1 MSAPIYVGPVL
12 VYGVGERMTRRL
24 AGVVIGCQSLVV
36 FFGTLV
42 AFTLGRANGEP
53 SHTAYL
59 VVGLVLMLAC
69 ILAAASL
76 RTVWGVS
83 LGWLLQV
90 ATLTSALVVGL
101 MLVVGLVFLALW
113 ITALVQGRKM
123 DALTADWVR
132 SHPA

>member
-1 MSAPIYVGPVL
+1 MICAGPLL

-42 AFTLGRANGEP
+42 AFTLGRTNG
-53 SHTAYL
+53 SGGHSAYL
-59 VVGLVLMLAC
+59 VLGLVLMLAC
-69 ILAAASL
+69 IVAAGSL
-76 RTVWGVS
+76 RRPWGVT

-90 ATLTSALVVGL
+90 ATLASALIVGL
-101 MLVVGLVFLALW
+101 MLFVGLVFLALW

-123 DALTADWVR
+123 DTLTADWVR